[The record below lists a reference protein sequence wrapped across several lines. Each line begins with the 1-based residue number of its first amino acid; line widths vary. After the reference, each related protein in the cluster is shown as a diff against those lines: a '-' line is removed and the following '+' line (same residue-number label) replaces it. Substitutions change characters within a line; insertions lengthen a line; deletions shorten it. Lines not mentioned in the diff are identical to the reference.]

1 MKLVSL
7 KKIIFLFIFGCARS
21 SLPGGLFFSCA
32 KCGLLSSCGV
42 PASHCTVFSCYR
54 AQALEHRLS
63 SCGAQT
69 LSWLCAM
76 WDLPGSEIEPV
87 SPALAGGFFTMEPP
101 GKPKIGFFFLKKIL
115 FLVFIWLYQVLVAPH
130 RIFDQRHFVWQGSLV
145 AALKIFFFS
154 CGMQTLNCNI

>member
-1 MKLVSL
+1 M
-7 KKIIFLFIFGCARS
+7 
-21 SLPGGLFFSCA
+21 PGGLFFSCA

-42 PASHCTVFSCYR
+42 PASHCTVFSWYR

-63 SCGAQT
+63 SCGTQT

-87 SPALAGGFFTMEPP
+87 APALAGGFFTMEPP

-145 AALKIFFFS
+145 AALKIFFFLVVV
-154 CGMQTLNCNI
+154 CKLLIVTCRI